1 MIVSG
6 RLVFPALEVV
16 LLQNWTLLD
25 SVIQSRNYWL
35 GRVTL
40 LILRRNIMKRQFADR
55 VAVEREILS
64 TINKHF
70 SMCALN
76 GLSTAAISQW
86 SLSED
91 VPRDVAELVMNI
103 SKRVQ
108 FDVDASRDVFDIEIS
123 ELRNTTSDYIEQ
135 LKVKLGR
142 LFPLIV

>member
-1 MIVSG
+1 
-6 RLVFPALEVV
+6 
-16 LLQNWTLLD
+16 
-25 SVIQSRNYWL
+25 
-35 GRVTL
+35 
-40 LILRRNIMKRQFADR
+40 MKRQFADR

-103 SKRVQ
+103 SNRVQ

>member
-1 MIVSG
+1 
-6 RLVFPALEVV
+6 
-16 LLQNWTLLD
+16 
-25 SVIQSRNYWL
+25 
-35 GRVTL
+35 
-40 LILRRNIMKRQFADR
+40 MKRQFADR

-76 GLSTAAISQW
+76 GLSTSAISQW